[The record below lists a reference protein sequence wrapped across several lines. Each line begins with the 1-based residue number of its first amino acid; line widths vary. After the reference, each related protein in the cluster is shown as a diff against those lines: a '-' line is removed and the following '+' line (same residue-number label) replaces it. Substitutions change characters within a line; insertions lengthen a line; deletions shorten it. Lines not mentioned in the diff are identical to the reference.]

1 MVGSFVIIGVLQDLD
16 LDLDLVS
23 NIRNMC
29 LLYEQYVLPPD
40 LDFIQSK

>member
-1 MVGSFVIIGVLQDLD
+1 MVGSFGIILVLQ
-16 LDLDLVS
+16 DLDLVS
-23 NIRNMC
+23 NIWNMC